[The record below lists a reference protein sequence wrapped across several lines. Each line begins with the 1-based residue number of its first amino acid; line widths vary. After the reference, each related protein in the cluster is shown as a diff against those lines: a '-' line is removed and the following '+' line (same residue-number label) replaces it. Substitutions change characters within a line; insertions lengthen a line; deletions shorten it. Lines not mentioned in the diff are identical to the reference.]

1 MSRGAGGVLGSVAAA
16 GLLALSAGGCRTA
29 VSRGNV
35 EPYWANALQEVYKS
49 PGELRAQD
57 DREVRKGIVFRKLI
71 HGNPHLRAVA
81 LTFDDGPHPQYT
93 AQLLAIL
100 KRYDV
105 QATFFV
111 VGMMAERRPDLIKQI
126 YAAGH
131 GIGNHTYDHVNLTRI
146 PPNLVQTEWHAG
158 NDVVQSIL
166 GLRMA
171 YCRPPGGDYNT
182 GVITAAM
189 REGLTT
195 VLWTDNPGDYA
206 RPGDRVIERRVLDR
220 IAPGGIILLHDGVQQ
235 TLDVL
240 PHIVE
245 ALQAK
250 GYRFETVD
258 EMARNLSAQ
267 PERVAGRLPTAPKA
281 STDRVV
287 R

>member
-1 MSRGAGGVLGSVAAA
+1 MSGRGGRALGPVVAA
-16 GLLALSAGGCRTA
+16 GLLALSAGGCRAA
-29 VSRGNV
+29 VSRGHV
-35 EPYWANALQEVYKS
+35 EPYWAQALHEVYKT

-57 DREVRKGIVFRKLI
+57 EREVRKGVVFRKLI
-71 HGNPHLRAVA
+71 HGKPNLRAVA

-111 VGMMAERRPDLIKQI
+111 VGAMAERRPDLIKEI
-126 YAAGH
+126 HAAGH
-131 GIGNHTYDHVNLTRI
+131 VIGNHTYDHVNLTRI
-146 PPNLVQTEWHAG
+146 PPNLIETEWRACD
-158 NDVVQSIL
+158 DVVESIL

-182 GVITAAM
+182 KVITAAM

-206 RPGDRVIERRVLDR
+206 RPSDRVIERRVLDR
-220 IAPGGIILLHDGVQQ
+220 IAPGGIILLHDGVRQ

-240 PHIVE
+240 PQIIE

-250 GYRFETVD
+250 GYRFVTVD
-258 EMARNLSAQ
+258 EMARDLSAQ
-267 PERVAGRLPTAPKA
+267 PERVAGRLPTAPQT